1 MNNFKDREK
10 SFEKKFANDQE
21 TEFKINAKR
30 NKLLGTWAASILKLD
45 EEQKKNYITEVIKSD
60 FQEAGDE
67 DVFKKIKKDLEG
79 KSIQDTEIRKK
90 MSEFLEA
97 EATGDPII
105 GTEHAVKIINNKKN
119 IIMVNVE
126 ADVLCGK
133 YLSDLAKKNNVI
145 YSMAYGDQPALIME
159 QIEWAKLNGFLVVG
173 AGKGTKYHPSFEYST
188 PDTVWKNYGMTDE
201 QAKKAGM
208 NPKMFNSFTTGDKSS
223 IEMAAVA
230 NASGLRCP
238 NNGLTYPAVGV
249 YDIAN
254 KLIPKSAGGVLDYE
268 GQVEVISSIDENKNN
283 IANDLRWG
291 VYIVIK
297 AQNEYSRNCF
307 KEYGMITDKS
317 GNYSAIW
324 RPYHYIGLEL
334 AQSMYVIAM
343 DKRATGQTNYFNADV
358 VCVAK
363 KDIKIGEVLDGEGGF
378 AARGRLFT
386 AKRSVKENLLPLGLS
401 SGAIAKKDI
410 NKDELISMNDVEINW
425 NKEVLKA
432 REYQKNLIVNE

>member
-1 MNNFKDREK
+1 MYLYSKLQSLNKDISICFIGCGKFISMFLSQYNQLQKIKIAAIVDINIERAK
-10 SFEKKFANDQE
+10 SNCKNSGLSQKTIDFTN
-21 TEFKINAKR
+21 
-30 NKLLGTWAASILKLD
+30 SLD
-45 EEQKKNYITEVIKSD
+45 EVL
-60 FQEAGDE
+60 
-67 DVFKKIKKDLEG
+67 KKD
-79 KSIQDTEIRKK
+79 IDI
-90 MSEFLEA
+90 FI

-105 GTEHAVKIINNKKN
+105 GTEHAVKVINNKKN

-230 NASGLRCP
+230 NASGLKCP
-238 NNGLTYPAVGV
+238 KNGLTYPAVGV

-254 KLIPKSAGGVLDYE
+254 KLIPKSAGGVLDFE

-283 IANDLRWG
+283 IPNDLRWG

-297 AQNEYSRNCF
+297 AQNEYSKNCF

-334 AQSMYVIAM
+334 AQSMYVIAI

-363 KDIKIGEVLDGEGGF
+363 KDIKNGEVLDGEGGF

-386 AKRSVKENLLPLGLS
+386 AERSIKENLLPLGLS

-410 NKDELISMNDVEINW
+410 KKDDLIYMNDVEIEW
-425 NKEVLKA
+425 NEEVLKA
-432 REYQKNLIVNE
+432 REYQKTLIKNG